1 MVSTVYVCVSLTL
14 LLLPA
19 ASVNVTLASI
29 VLSVSAT
36 KPLPGTLTVHVPAAL
51 STVAVYV

>member
-1 MVSTVYVCVSLTL
+1 M

-19 ASVNVTLASI
+19 ASVKVTLASI

-51 STVAVYV
+51 STVAV